1 MEMRRKDRKLNEQT
15 AISLLEHCEYAVLST
30 VNEDGSPYG
39 IPISPVLEGN
49 NLYFHCAL
57 EGRKLR
63 NIRNHPAVCVVCV
76 GETRLVPE
84 KFTTEYQS
92 AVAFGIASMVE
103 DEKEKIRILYLLCQK
118 YAASNLG
125 AFEQEVKRSLSRTGI
140 CKIEITEW
148 SAKGKRV
155 NSSF

>member
-1 MEMRRKDRKLNEQT
+1 MEMRRKDRKLDEQI
-15 AISLLEHCEYAVLST
+15 AVSLLEHCEYAVLST
-30 VNEDGSPYG
+30 VGEDGNPYG
-39 IPISPVLEGN
+39 VPISPVLEGK

-57 EGRKLR
+57 EGRKLQ
-63 NIRNHPAVCVVCV
+63 NIRNHPTVCVTCV

-92 AVAFGIASMVE
+92 AIAFGTASMVE

-118 YAASNLG
+118 YAASNLD
-125 AFEQEVKRSLSRTGI
+125 AFDREVKRSLHRTGI
-140 CKIEITEW
+140 CKIAITQW

-155 NSSF
+155 NRS